1 MINETEHNMEQT
13 KQQLLNHLSEYW
25 IDDREHYLTNHA
37 ERGNEIEDALDEFIQ
52 IKVNTEDGTDES
64 LFDWD
69 KAETLEY
76 IRFVLDGHLD
86 MIGSYESVEHE
97 NICVWEKLQGQF
109 MYFVGVEWYR
119 EWVER
124 EEAILIKQQKER
136 KC

>member
-1 MINETEHNMEQT
+1 MEQT
-13 KQQLLNHLSEYW
+13 KQQILNHLSECWNNDKAYFL
-25 IDDREHYLTNHA
+25 IHHA
-37 ERGNEIEDALDEFIQ
+37 MRGNEIEDALDEFIQ

-76 IRFVLDGHLD
+76 IRFVLDGHID
-86 MIGSYESVEHE
+86 FVGSYENVEHE
-97 NICVWEKLQGQF
+97 KVYVWESLQAQF
-109 MYFVGVEWYR
+109 MYWVGVEWYR
-119 EWVER
+119 EWCDK